1 MPKTTEEIAAE
12 AKAATGVHDPATL
25 SAVEEKLAAMR
36 DKIDEVDEVQ
46 SEPQGE
52 PQEEPQGESQ
62 DEPQGEPQGEPQEEP
77 QGESQDGDQKDLPM
91 LPAGHRRAALAR
103 GFTTEEVDQY
113 LRIKPEEAVQHF
125 GEVFDDW
132 QKDNS
137 AFSRR
142 GRQLI
147 KTDDQPTEGKVAPT
161 DTKVPEALPMLDAKV
176 LAEEHGLDEA
186 FVSAIIGPMNAQT
199 IKLNAIATEFA
210 DSKKFIKDTE
220 SDTLAATIQTF
231 FTSDEMK
238 PLNETYGLDDTSL
251 TQEQIDKRMELLKEA
266 DIISA
271 GARDHGQDMPIL
283 DALGRA
289 FSIVSQGSRDEI
301 LRQKIRKSMT
311 KRTKT
316 LPSSHQQVSSRDEG
330 KPTSEKE
337 LEVIVKNRMNELNY
351 GSD

>member
-25 SAVEEKLAAMR
+25 SAVEEKLAVMR

-46 SEPQGE
+46 PAPKEEEPQEEPQEETHEEE

-62 DEPQGEPQGEPQEEP
+62 DE
-77 QGESQDGDQKDLPM
+77 DQKDLPM

-147 KTDDQPTEGKVAPT
+147 KTDDQPIEGGVAPT
-161 DTKVPEALPMLDAKV
+161 DTKAPEALPMLDAKV

-186 FVSAIIGPMNAQT
+186 FVSAIVGPMNAQT
-199 IKLNAIATEFA
+199 TKLNAIAMEFV

-220 SDTLAATIQTF
+220 SDTLATTIQTF

-238 PLNETYGLDDTSL
+238 PLSETYGLDDVSL
-251 TQEQIDKRMELLKEA
+251 TQEQVDKRMELLNEA

-316 LPSSHQQVSSRDEG
+316 LPSSHQQVSTRDSNE
-330 KPTSEKE
+330 PLSDKE
-337 LEVIVKNRMNELNY
+337 FETVVRKKMNELNY
-351 GSD
+351 GSDE